1 MLHFF
6 SFTSDRLERYV
17 ETKSKHFKESSF
29 IKMISFFLS
38 SVLTAFFF
46 KNSLFHQFRMVQE
59 GSNASSLLFSQP
71 KHRTPISLR
80 KQNSYRSAIASLLSF
95 RFSSLRFKASS
106 WWPSKPQVQLNDF
119 PYVQELAFSHSFV
132 VSSDYHKFSLTRLCL
147 LQLTYHHRQSFRFLS
162 THARDCKLCQCGLV
176 WREFTECEK
185 RIYRVRNLL
194 AKFRKWKSSQ
204 QPGVVNCRK
213 NNFCLHYIQTNPSS

>member
-147 LQLTYHHRQSFRFLS
+147 LQLTYHHRQSFRFHS

-176 WREFTECEK
+176 WQEFSECEK
-185 RIYRVRNLL
+185 RI
-194 AKFRKWKSSQ
+194 
-204 QPGVVNCRK
+204 
-213 NNFCLHYIQTNPSS
+213 